1 MWSVH
6 STGPNPLLECSA
18 SAEGVCTVRSSRSL
32 LVPRLWHRPWGCEV
46 DVAALN
52 LFGGVLCEVSEVPAC
67 TV

>member
-1 MWSVH
+1 M
-6 STGPNPLLECSA
+6 GPNPLLEWLCI
-18 SAEGVCTVRSSRSL
+18 GRRCLHCPVLVCALMGSL

-52 LFGGVLCEVSEVPAC
+52 LFGGVLCEVSEVPAH